1 MTAAEGG
8 NRLNR
13 IPVADMFKEPGTTA
27 LIDSAPDGFHALG
40 MFDHPE
46 ALVAQEVS
54 GGFLIFKRGE
64 EKIVK
69 VKKLITA
76 EVLRERGRSY
86 SDPANLSPQE
96 MLDLRTEV
104 GRRLQIEL
112 AGRDLK

>member
-1 MTAAEGG
+1 MAAAEGR
-8 NRLNR
+8 NRPSQ

-64 EKIVK
+64 ENIIR

-76 EVLRERGRSY
+76 EVLRERGHNY
-86 SDPANLSPQE
+86 ADPANLSMQE
-96 MLDLRTEV
+96 ILDLRAEV